1 MRLSTSITLRNFE
14 VLAQSVAMLID
25 DFTDDRLVS
34 KLGTRWRGVSDQ
46 VMGGISKANVSHG
59 VIDGAPVCA

>member
-25 DFTDDRLVS
+25 DFTDYRLVS
-34 KLGTRWRGVSDQ
+34 KLGARWGGVSDQ
-46 VMGGISKANVSHG
+46 VMGGISKAWISPSLLTAMRAE
-59 VIDGAPVCA
+59 I